1 MAIMAILGILGTVN
15 SAVSAVT
22 SLYKPARRTLDYL
35 TNRSNP
41 NNLNDPN
48 IILALRIKGKI
59 SEDLCY
65 KSMRYYG
72 YDKSQVDYQIE
83 ASKRILDITEY
94 YELFR
99 RGEMEYAEFKDY
111 VAKCSFDEEEIPNLA
126 KITKYYPTVGDLIRF
141 AVREVFTPETI
152 QKFGMMEDLPPAFVE
167 AARKAGLSQEWAQ
180 AFWGAHWDLPS
191 VNQGYA
197 LLHRG
202 EINNSE
208 LDLLMKSLD
217 IMPYWRDKLKKLSYN
232 VLTRVDARRM
242 RGMGVIDDTK
252 LEKVYLAQG
261 YTPEDAQ
268 ALVEFTKGLELDEYT
283 GISRSNVVNAYVD
296 GLLDD
301 DKLHEFLRGLGLS
314 ETATTF
320 WYNQAIYEKTLKD
333 IKIRTTELKEAFLE
347 GTNSIDDIRIMLVED
362 GINQTYIEKVLADF
376 KRAKITAHK
385 NPSFE
390 VLERWLGKGYI
401 DEYRFIAGM
410 RKLGYDDETI
420 KIYLTEILDTEKPI
434 RRRFLKQDQYIK
446 WYVEDVM
453 PENIVRDTLFDMGI
467 VPAEI
472 DILISQANEQKYSQG
487 GQ

>member
-22 SLYKPARRTLDYL
+22 SLYKPARRSLDYL

-59 SEDLCY
+59 TPELCY
-65 KSMRYYG
+65 KSMKYYG
-72 YDKSQVDYQIE
+72 YDESQVDYQIE
-83 ASKRILDITEY
+83 AAKRILDVTEY

-99 RGEMEYAEFKDY
+99 RGELTYAELKDY
-111 VAKCSFDEEEIPNLA
+111 LAKCSFDETELPNLA
-126 KITKYYPTVGDLIRF
+126 KITQYYPTVGDLIRF
-141 AVREVFTPETI
+141 AVREVFTPATV
-152 QKFGMMEDLPPAFVE
+152 QKYGMMEDLPPAFVE

-191 VNQGYA
+191 VNMGYA
-197 LLHRG
+197 MLHRG
-202 EINNSE
+202 VIGESD

-217 IMPYWRDKLKKLSYN
+217 IMPYWRDKLKQLSYN

-242 RGMGVIDDTK
+242 RGMGVINDDK

-283 GISRSNVVNAYVD
+283 GISRSNVVGAYVD
-296 GLLDD
+296 GLLDEE
-301 DKLHEFLRGLGLS
+301 KLLEYLHGLGLS
-314 ETATTF
+314 ETAATF
-320 WYNQAIYEKTLKD
+320 WYNQAVYEKTLKD
-333 IKIRTTELKEAFLE
+333 IKIRTSELKEAFLE
-347 GTNSIDDIRIMLVED
+347 GTNTLEEIQVKLVED
-362 GINQTYIEKVLADF
+362 GVNQTYITNILSEF
-376 KRAKITAHK
+376 RRAKITAHK

-420 KIYLTEILDTEKPI
+420 KIYLTEILDTTKPI

-467 VPAEI
+467 VPEEI
-472 DILISQANEQKYSQG
+472 EILISQANEQKYSQG
-487 GQ
+487 GE